1 VRAIQGAQGNSTRAK
16 RKKKQNLSSQKP
28 QSSQRHEPDSS
39 SCHIRTN
46 MPSAVSVPDPSPA
59 FTLTFGGV
67 DFRLDQK
74 GLKSGSQVS
83 FQSSDDGVI
92 VNLKSFTGT
101 LRVSLSSFPVVTS
114 AQSTTAKVEEEPA
127 SPDAMTT
134 AARKGV
140 SPTQQQLPFAK
151 AEPKAKKSLATKV

>member
-1 VRAIQGAQGNSTRAK
+1 
-16 RKKKQNLSSQKP
+16 
-28 QSSQRHEPDSS
+28 
-39 SCHIRTN
+39 
-46 MPSAVSVPDPSPA
+46 MPSVVSVPALSPA

-67 DFRLDQK
+67 DFRLDQQ
-74 GLKSGSQVS
+74 GLTSGSQVS

-101 LRVSLSSFPVVTS
+101 LRVSSSSFPAVTS
-114 AQSTTAKVEEEPA
+114 IQSTTAKVEEEPA
-127 SPDAMTT
+127 SPDVATT
-134 AARKGV
+134 AAHKGV

>member
-1 VRAIQGAQGNSTRAK
+1 
-16 RKKKQNLSSQKP
+16 
-28 QSSQRHEPDSS
+28 
-39 SCHIRTN
+39 
-46 MPSAVSVPDPSPA
+46 MPTAVSVPAPSPV

-67 DFRLDQK
+67 DFRLDQH
-74 GLKSGSQVS
+74 GSNSGTQVS

-101 LRVSLSSFPVVTS
+101 LTVSSSFSPAVTG

-127 SPDAMTT
+127 SPHATTT

-151 AEPKAKKSLATKV
+151 AEPKAKILLSTKV